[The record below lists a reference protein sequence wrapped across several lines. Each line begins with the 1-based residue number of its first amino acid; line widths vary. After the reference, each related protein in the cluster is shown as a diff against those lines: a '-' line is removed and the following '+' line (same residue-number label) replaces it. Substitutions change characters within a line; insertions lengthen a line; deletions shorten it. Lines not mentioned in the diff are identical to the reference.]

1 MAVVSWYIVYN
12 IYCIFD
18 HHLKFA
24 TLKDKIQSDSLNQLA
39 DPTYSRVREKL
50 REDILS
56 GYFISGERLKIAELV
71 ERYKVSQMPIREA
84 LQQLQ
89 GEGLLIIEPNKGAHV
104 RKVDQQFLENIYEIR
119 QLIEVYL
126 TVKCIENLKEKD
138 LKQLNQLQKGYETAA
153 AKKDY
158 TGCLQFNKRF
168 HSAIYELANNA
179 EGLQILEKHWQL
191 INTLRLTYGFGVER
205 TNEVIEEHRAIISAL
220 ENRNPIEVE
229 AAAARHCVNAKADLL
244 RQIGDRLK

>member
-1 MAVVSWYIVYN
+1 
-12 IYCIFD
+12 
-18 HHLKFA
+18 
-24 TLKDKIQSDSLNQLA
+24 LKDKLQSDSLSQLA

-104 RKVDQQFLENIYEIR
+104 RKVDKKFLESIYEIR

-126 TVKCIENLKEKD
+126 TVKCVGNLKDKD
-138 LKQLNQLQKGYETAA
+138 LKLLNQIQKGYETAA
-153 AKKDY
+153 SKEDY
-158 TGCLQFNKRF
+158 TSCLQLNKRF
-168 HSAIYELANNA
+168 HSTIYELADNS
-179 EGLQILEKHWQL
+179 EGEKILEKHWQL
-191 INTLRLTYGFGVER
+191 INTLRLTYGFGSQR
-205 TNEVIEEHRAIISAL
+205 TAEVIEEHRAILRAL
-220 ENRNPIEVE
+220 ESRDPKAVE
-229 AAAARHCVNAKADLL
+229 RAASVHCEHAKADLL
-244 RQIGDRLK
+244 LQMDSKFQ

>member
-1 MAVVSWYIVYN
+1 LI
-12 IYCIFD
+12 D
-18 HHLKFA
+18 HIKIEA
-24 TLKDKIQSDSLNQLA
+24 LKDKMQSNSSSQLA

-71 ERYKVSQMPIREA
+71 DRYKVSQMPIREA

-104 RKVDQQFLENIYEIR
+104 RKVDKQFLESIYEIR

-126 TVKCIENLKEKD
+126 TVKCMDNLKPKD
-138 LKQLNQLQKGYETAA
+138 LKLLNQIQKSYESAASKEDYTSCLQLNR
-153 AKKDY
+153 
-158 TGCLQFNKRF
+158 RF
-168 HSAIYELANNA
+168 HSTIYELANNS

-191 INTLRLTYGFGVER
+191 INTLRLTYGFGSRR
-205 TNEVIEEHRAIISAL
+205 TAEVIKEHQAILKAL
-220 ENRNPIEVE
+220 ESGDPTEVE
-229 AAAARHCVNAKADLL
+229 TAASIHCIHAKADLL
-244 RQIGDRLK
+244 AQMGDRLK

>member
-1 MAVVSWYIVYN
+1 MN
-12 IYCIFD
+12 EK
-18 HHLKFA
+18 L
-24 TLKDKIQSDSLNQLA
+24 QSNSLSQLA

-71 ERYKVSQMPIREA
+71 ARYKVSQMPIREA

-104 RKVDQQFLENIYEIR
+104 RKVDQQFLESIYEIR

-126 TVKCIENLKEKD
+126 TVKCIDNLQERD
-138 LKQLNQLQKGYETAA
+138 LKLLNQIQKSYESAA
-153 AKKDY
+153 AKEDY
-158 TGCLQFNKRF
+158 TTCLQLNRRF
-168 HSAIYELANNA
+168 HSTIYELANNS

-191 INTLRLTYGFGVER
+191 INTLRLTYGFGSRR
-205 TNEVIEEHRAIISAL
+205 TTEVIEEHQAILRAL
-220 ENRNPIEVE
+220 ERRNPAEVE
-229 AAAARHCVNAKADLL
+229 IAASVHCINAKADLL
-244 RQIGDRLK
+244 AQMGERLK

>member
-1 MAVVSWYIVYN
+1 M
-12 IYCIFD
+12 
-18 HHLKFA
+18 
-24 TLKDKIQSDSLNQLA
+24 KDKLQSDSLGQLA

-104 RKVDQQFLENIYEIR
+104 RKVDKQFLESIYEIR

-126 TVKCIENLKEKD
+126 TVKCIENLKQKD
-138 LKQLNQLQKGYETAA
+138 LKLLNQIQKSYESAA
-153 AKKDY
+153 AKEDY
-158 TGCLQFNKRF
+158 TICLQLNRRF
-168 HSAIYELANNA
+168 HSTIYELANNS

-191 INTLRLTYGFGVER
+191 INTLRLTYGFGSRR
-205 TNEVIEEHRAIISAL
+205 TAEVIEEHQAILLAL
-220 ENRNPIEVE
+220 ESRNPAAVE
-229 AAAARHCVNAKADLL
+229 TAASVHCVNAKADLL
-244 RQIGDRLK
+244 AQMGDRLK